1 MNEQFKQIIDDDI
14 TKCEE
19 EINGGD
25 KQSRGKLHGILISK
39 YCNIIDGFEDGLHSL
54 FYDESG
60 TYRKENLERMK
71 EKLLLFK
78 AMEYK
83 NIYAENET
91 GIVVNNTNQLTAN
104 INITFPEAK
113 EKIEN
118 MSALSE
124 AEIEEILEKLTE
136 LENIVNS
143 IDRKTKKWEKAKGI
157 INWIATKGVDVAM
170 TVIPLLMKLGE

>member
-19 EINGGD
+19 EIKGGD
-25 KQSRGKLHGILISK
+25 KQSRGRLHGILISK
-39 YCNIIDGFEDGLHSL
+39 YCNIIDGFEAGLHSL

-83 NIYAENET
+83 NVYAENET

-104 INITFPEAK
+104 INITFPETK

-143 IDRKTKKWEKAKGI
+143 TDRKTKKWEKAKGI